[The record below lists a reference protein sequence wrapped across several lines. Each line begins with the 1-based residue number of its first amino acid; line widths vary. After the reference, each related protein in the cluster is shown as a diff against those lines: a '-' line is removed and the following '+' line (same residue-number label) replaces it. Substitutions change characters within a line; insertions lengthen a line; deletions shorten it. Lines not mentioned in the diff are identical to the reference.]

1 MKEKEE
7 KDEEGEGKG
16 GGEGGV
22 GGKRKQQ
29 ENLFKNDKG
38 ISQHGIFFS
47 LHGGRSF
54 VFDLCRSCFVTITVG
69 WMVDGVFCHYQ
80 EGLGRCLDKLV
91 QV

>member
-1 MKEKEE
+1 MRR
-7 KDEEGEGKG
+7 GEGKGGGEERG

-29 ENLFKNDKG
+29 ENLFKNDKR

-54 VFDLCRSCFVTITVG
+54 VFDLCRSCLYRFQP
-69 WMVDGVFCHYQ
+69 F
-80 EGLGRCLDKLV
+80 
-91 QV
+91 

>member
-1 MKEKEE
+1 MKEEEE

-54 VFDLCRSCFVTITVG
+54 VFDLCRSCLTRNQKSE
-69 WMVDGVFCHYQ
+69 CHKSSESKQ
-80 EGLGRCLDKLV
+80 
-91 QV
+91 

>member
-1 MKEKEE
+1 MKEEEE

-54 VFDLCRSCFVTITVG
+54 VFDLCRSCFRTG
-69 WMVDGVFCHYQ
+69 SFPFSDFSF
-80 EGLGRCLDKLV
+80 
-91 QV
+91 

>member
-1 MKEKEE
+1 MKEEEE

-54 VFDLCRSCFVTITVG
+54 VFDLCRSCFKNRAKMLEFGPFWVI
-69 WMVDGVFCHYQ
+69 
-80 EGLGRCLDKLV
+80 
-91 QV
+91 